1 MPTGESSKGPGGA
14 ALPRA
19 AQMPRPPGSAP
30 APAALR
36 PQPPRFRAFRA
47 ITALML
53 REISTR
59 YGRSPGGYI
68 WAVLDPLGTIF
79 LLSLAMSFLVQ
90 SPPLGVS
97 FVLFK
102 ATGMMPFAIYGSLS
116 GAASSAISFSR
127 PLLRYPGVTWGDA
140 LLARLLVNFLTTL
153 LVAVLIFAGILLWS
167 DTRTLLDLPRILLA
181 VLLAGLF
188 GTGVGVCNIV
198 FFMRFPAW
206 EHTWAILNRP
216 MLLASG
222 VLFLYEGMP
231 RMVQDFLWYNPLV
244 HIIALMREG
253 FYPMYHPGWI
263 SVPFVLAAALVP
275 LATGLL
281 LVRHHHVDLLNL

>member
-1 MPTGESSKGPGGA
+1 MSGGRAVPQRPGA
-14 ALPRA
+14 
-19 AQMPRPPGSAP
+19 
-30 APAALR
+30 
-36 PQPPRFRAFRA
+36 PRFRAFRA
-47 ITALML
+47 ISALML
-53 REISTR
+53 REMATR

-68 WAVLDPLGTIF
+68 WAVLDPLGTIL
-79 LLSLAMSFLVQ
+79 LLSLAMSFLIQ

-127 PLLRYPGVTWGDA
+127 PLLRYPGVTWMDA
-140 LLARLLVNFLTTL
+140 LLARVLMNFLTTV
-153 LVAVLIFAGILLWS
+153 LVAVLIFAGVLLWS
-167 DTRTLLDLPRILLA
+167 DTRTLLDFPLILLA
-181 VLLAGLF
+181 MALAALF

-198 FFMRFPAW
+198 FFMRYPAW

-222 VLFLYEGMP
+222 VLFLFESMP
-231 RMVQDFLWYNPLV
+231 RAVQEILWYNPLV

-253 FYPMYHPGWI
+253 FYPMYHASWV
-263 SVPFVLAAALVP
+263 SVPFVLVTALLP
-275 LATGLL
+275 LAAGLL